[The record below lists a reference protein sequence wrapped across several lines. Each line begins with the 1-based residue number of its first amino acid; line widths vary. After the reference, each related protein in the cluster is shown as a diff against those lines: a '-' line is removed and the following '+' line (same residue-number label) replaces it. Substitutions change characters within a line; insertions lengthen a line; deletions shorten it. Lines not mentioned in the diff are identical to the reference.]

1 VRVETTG
8 PDRNAMRPKE
18 INIADVVAQA
28 YCTAYLLTNSAEDA
42 ESAVLSGI
50 ESWNPDVESDE
61 ALFHEVI
68 CAAARR
74 QYRWELPLRTR
85 TRVCV
90 PEELRAVLTLAP
102 PIRRCFVLRNLAGM
116 SAQACARL
124 LGLLPNQV
132 DEYAGAA
139 HRFLAAL

>member
-1 VRVETTG
+1 
-8 PDRNAMRPKE
+8 M
-18 INIADVVAQA
+18 ADVVARSFR
-28 YCTAYLLTNSAEDA
+28 TAYLLTNSAEDA
-42 ESAVLSGI
+42 ESAVLAGI
-50 ESWNPDVESDE
+50 ESWNPDGESDE
-61 ALFHEVI
+61 ALFHKVM

-74 QYRWELPLRTR
+74 RHQWEPPVRTGAR
-85 TRVCV
+85 LWL

-102 PIRRCFVLRNLAGM
+102 PIRRCFVLRSLAGM

-139 HRFLAAL
+139 HRCLATL